1 MATTYTQRTYTQSE
15 KSETLLKEL
24 EAHLAAKPGEYSSQ
38 WLQQLDDVLGQ
49 ILNRPAFSYDANSD
63 PLYNQYRDSYVNH
76 GRLAMMD
83 TMGQAATLTG
93 GYGNS
98 YAQQAGQQ
106 AYQGYLQG
114 LNDAMPELYQLAL
127 ETYDRQGQSLL
138 NRFGALSDREALD
151 YGRYTD
157 NYGLW
162 ADQRDYLSDQYDTE
176 RGFDYTKFRDLVEDD
191 QWIAQFEE
199 DIRRYEE
206 KKAASSK
213 RSSGSGSGGS
223 RRKKKEEEET
233 TASAPASGSGNVAYG
248 DRVKPNLY
256 THSMY

>member
-1 MATTYTQRTYTQSE
+1 M
-15 KSETLLKEL
+15 
-24 EAHLAAKPGEYSSQ
+24 
-38 WLQQLDDVLGQ
+38 LGQ
-49 ILNRPAFSYDANSD
+49 ILNRPSFSYDANRD

-83 TMGQAATLTG
+83 TLGQAATLTG

-98 YAQQAGQQ
+98 YAEIAGQQ
-106 AYQGYLQG
+106 IYQGYLQG
-114 LNDAMPELYQLAL
+114 LNDVMPELYQLAL
-127 ETYDRQGQSLL
+127 ETYDRQNQSLL
-138 NRFGALSDREALD
+138 DRYGAIADREALD

-162 ADQRDYLSDQYDTE
+162 ADQRDYLSSQYDSE
-176 RGFDYTKFRDLVEDD
+176 RGFDYTQFRDLVEDD

-206 KKAASSK
+206 KKAASSGGSR
-213 RSSGSGSGGS
+213 RSSGSGGS
-223 RRKKKEEEET
+223 KKKKDEEEST
-233 TASAPASGSGNVAYG
+233 SSAPASGSGNVTYA

-256 THSMY
+256 NISMY